1 MLYLESLEYCH
12 QISIVSKMESTGVEC
27 SCSAAHRNLHRTFL
41 SNVFSFHGGEVVGG
55 GRPGSHVLRRRVVR
69 GEERL
74 FAEVRD
80 FLEEELIGEKIG
92 GL

>member
-1 MLYLESLEYCH
+1 M
-12 QISIVSKMESTGVEC
+12 
-27 SCSAAHRNLHRTFL
+27 
-41 SNVFSFHGGEVVGG
+41 VGG
-55 GRPGSHVLRRRVVR
+55 GRPGSHVLRREIIR
-69 GEERL
+69 GGERL